1 MQKLNNV
8 TALFALSV
16 ALYGCGKESAPL
28 VDFREDSYFD
38 APEADDVIAPKWIR
52 VSSFR
57 VDGQSDLDAH
67 IEVAVKG
74 KRAGDG
80 STYCELLT
88 SHKRFRSG
96 RGWTPLPLA
105 FFSPAYESPDGI
117 EDLNQLFQQ
126 TLDFS
131 DKQSDHFKITTKV
144 AFNRGKVFT
153 AHWTFYPLL
162 TEENGAPACTA
173 MASVDRNAQTGC
185 HNSRCRLIEAVA
197 EVDKWRHFWAGDKP
211 EREKDDLSAL
221 NLSLEDLDAEGYPT
235 GNRYT
240 FGVPEFK

>member
-8 TALFALSV
+8 TALFAIGF
-16 ALYGCGKESAPL
+16 ALYGCGKETDPL
-28 VDFREDSYFD
+28 VDFREDSYFG
-38 APEADDVIAPKWIR
+38 APDADDVIAPRWIR

-57 VDGQSDLDAH
+57 VDGQEDLDAH

-74 KRAGDG
+74 KRGTDDK
-80 STYCELLT
+80 THCQFIT

-131 DKQSDHFKITTKV
+131 EKTSDQNKITAKV
-144 AFNRGKVFT
+144 AFNRAKIFT
-153 AHWTFYPLL
+153 ANWTFYPLL
-162 TEENGAPACTA
+162 TIENGAEACTA
-173 MASVDRNAQTGC
+173 MAAIEKNTQVGCRNAK
-185 HNSRCRLIEAVA
+185 CRIIEAVA
-197 EVDKWRHFWAGDKP
+197 QVDKWRHFWAGDKS

-221 NLSLEDLDAEGYPT
+221 NLSLEDLDIDGYPT

-240 FGVPEFK
+240 APVPEFK